1 MLKNL
6 SIKGRGEENKP
17 VQETE
22 QQTGDRETV
31 KTVTCPIP
39 KGVRFRDRNRT
50 QRAWMRVG
58 KSQSAG
64 ALETDHSLYF
74 LMLYSLGLKVLL
86 KGNREKARIQPT

>member
-39 KGVRFRDRNRT
+39 KGVRFRD
-50 QRAWMRVG
+50 
-58 KSQSAG
+58 
-64 ALETDHSLYF
+64 
-74 LMLYSLGLKVLL
+74 KVDPEQDPE
-86 KGNREKARIQPT
+86 GMDEGREEPVSWGPRDRS